1 MKCVSTVSEIV
12 EKCHNKGLKDKIYAE
27 SFLAYMTEESS
38 LEEVIVKN
46 INGSLLPL
54 QPKSPSDGGLSRVRQ
69 VVSLDYIQN
78 NRSHLLTSTIF
89 LAILGL
95 AMLVRGAQFIG
106 KSEPSL

>member
-1 MKCVSTVSEIV
+1 M
-12 EKCHNKGLKDKIYAE
+12 
-27 SFLAYMTEESS
+27 
-38 LEEVIVKN
+38 
-46 INGSLLPL
+46 
-54 QPKSPSDGGLSRVRQ
+54 
-69 VVSLDYIQN
+69 SLDYIQN